1 MTTAPLLSVVL
12 PVYNVAPYL
21 PACLDSLAAQ
31 TRPIDELIAVDD
43 GSTDAC
49 PEILHAYRDKLP
61 TMRII
66 RQENGGLSAARNTG
80 LRAASGVWLAFVD
93 SDDFV
98 APQMYSRMLT
108 AAQDNDLDLLLC
120 NAMYHFEG
128 RESDRPI
135 YPPLP
140 ASGVVSGKAWLQ
152 NRLTNDRILHMV
164 WMHLYRRDFLEKN
177 GFTFVPRL
185 IHEDVI
191 WTTRVLLAAT
201 RLAYLDDPLYFYRI
215 PIRRFTEEQA
225 RLRLEAIIR
234 SSIINAETLLDLS
247 TTLTDT
253 PTLRSLLQHQAVDGA
268 FSIFHKIE
276 KISSPSW
283 RQARYQEVSQSH
295 LLPLLW
301 RNAQSW
307 PQRRRIVR
315 HALKTLFKK

>member
-1 MTTAPLLSVVL
+1 MTAPLLSVIL

-21 PACLDSLAAQ
+21 SACLDSLAAQ
-31 TRPIDELIAVDD
+31 TSPIDELIAVDD

-49 PEILHAYRDKLP
+49 PEILQAYRDKLP
-61 TMRII
+61 SMRII

-80 LRAASGVWLAFVD
+80 LRAATGIWLAFVD

-98 APQMYSRMLT
+98 HPRMYARMLAT
-108 AAQDNDLDLLLC
+108 GQENDLDLVMC

-128 RESDRPI
+128 RERDRPI
-135 YPPLP
+135 YPQLRR
-140 ASGVVSGKAWLQ
+140 SGMVTGKDWLQ
-152 NRLTNDRILHMV
+152 TRLTHDRILHMV

-201 RLAYLDDPLYFYRI
+201 RLAYLDDPFYFYRI
-215 PIRRFTEEQA
+215 PIRRFTEEQS
-225 RLRLEAIIR
+225 RPRLEAIIK
-234 SSIINAETLLDLS
+234 SSIINAQTLLDIS
-247 TTLTDT
+247 TTLTET
-253 PTLRSLLQHQAVDGA
+253 PVLRSLLQHQAVDGA

-283 RQARYQEVSQSH
+283 RQARYREIHQSG
-295 LLPLLW
+295 LLALLW

-307 PQRRRIVR
+307 QQRRRIAR
-315 HALKTLFKK
+315 HALKTLLSK